1 MCSCH
6 SAFILVLLPVLLI
19 ISSSVYPSIISGI
32 QNKEIAIIA
41 DAVAQLQEKNSRGD
55 SSGYHANIP
64 VSDMPSTSPSP
75 TPTTSAPSSIVSTDT
90 AGNNK
95 DVTTQAAI
103 GSLTARPTNNIVN
116 TNSFYDVVFVTSTAG
131 VIKKIQVTF
140 PLGTTVPTSASF
152 NEAEGIGPGT
162 VSKTGQTLTY
172 TVTNAVNVP
181 AGTKIRL
188 EFSNIVNPQDPSSS
202 YQVIVRTRNVANVV
216 MDGPTLSVAYNIKQI
231 GTDDLENGAITTD
244 KIASGAVTGNKLEG
258 TTKLE
263 FGTCSGFLPPIP
275 PLQFRDIIC
284 VSPQGV
290 QSGDQIV
297 VEHSSVTICC
307 PEPVHTNSVVT
318 ANGLAFGFI
327 NPSDFYFTP
336 SVPVTISYII
346 FKAQ

>member
-1 MCSCH
+1 MTVCEST
-6 SAFILVLLPVLLI
+6 LLPSALS
-19 ISSSVYPSIISGI
+19 ISKTMGQRRLTFKGAITFVQILMVISAPAFMLSNPTHVFSYLSTI
-32 QNKEIAIIA
+32 
-41 DAVAQLQEKNSRGD
+41 DTSNS
-55 SSGYHANIP
+55 HTTLPILEE
-64 VSDMPSTSPSP
+64 TSPSISSLA
-75 TPTTSAPSSIVSTDT
+75 TPSA
-90 AGNNK
+90 
-95 DVTTQAAI
+95 QAAL
-103 GSLTARPTNNIVN
+103 GSLTVRPTNDIVN

-131 VIKKIQVTF
+131 VIKRIQVTF

-152 NEAEGIGPGT
+152 IEAEGIGPGT

-216 MDGPTLSVAYNIKQI
+216 IDGPTLSVAYNIKHI

-263 FGTCSGFLPPIP
+263 FGTCTGFLPPIP

-284 VSPQGV
+284 ASPQGV

>member
-1 MCSCH
+1 MKVGYSPG
-6 SAFILVLLPVLLI
+6 SSFKLLTGSGSRLGLTLI
-19 ISSSVYPSIISGI
+19 ITFMVISSPIIMLVNPAS
-32 QNKEIAIIA
+32 
-41 DAVAQLQEKNSRGD
+41 AVSSFSTDGD
-55 SSGYHANIP
+55 
-64 VSDMPSTSPSP
+64 PSTPS
-75 TPTTSAPSSIVSTDT
+75 TISQDGSDF
-90 AGNNK
+90 
-95 DVTTQAAI
+95 TTQAALS
-103 GSLTARPTNNIVN
+103 SLTARPTNNIVN
-116 TNSFYDVVFVTSTAG
+116 TNSFYDVVFVTATSGT
-131 VIKKIQVTF
+131 IKTIQVTF
-140 PLGTTVPTSASF
+140 PAGTTIPNTAFF
-152 NEAEGIGPGT
+152 NEAEKCVPGGNCAILT
-162 VSKTGQTLTY
+162 GTTSKSGQTITF
-172 TVTNAVNVP
+172 TVTTAVNVP

-216 MDGPTLSVAYNIKQI
+216 IDGPTFSVAYNIKQI

-263 FGTCSGFLPPIP
+263 FGTCTGFLPPIP
-275 PLQFRDIIC
+275 PLQFSDIIC
-284 VSPQGV
+284 ASPQGV